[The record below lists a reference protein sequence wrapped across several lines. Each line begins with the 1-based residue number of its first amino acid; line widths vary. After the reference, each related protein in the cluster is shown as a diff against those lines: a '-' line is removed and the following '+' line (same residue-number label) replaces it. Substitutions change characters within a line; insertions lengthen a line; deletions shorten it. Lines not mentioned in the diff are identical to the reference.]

1 MSAEPLPR
9 NRSRSLATASAV
21 FLVLLGLYLVTFQDE
36 FRVDD
41 EHIFAARAQS
51 LALWGR
57 LEQPQVF
64 GNQRERELQ
73 AMGAA
78 ATQIEPGQA
87 VLGAGLY
94 RAAMALGWGG
104 AQTLFLQN
112 AVLTA
117 LTGATLVLSVE
128 AMGFSPGVGVAVAL
142 FFGLGTFAWP
152 YATTYFRD
160 PLAMFG
166 AAVAFHGWIRVTRP
180 GQGRIGA
187 GWLVLLAGIGVA
199 VGAKNSTLV
208 LVPAFGVMLPLAA
221 HRAPSRWRRHWMAWA
236 AGAALLAVL
245 LVLLPK
251 PGPLARFTL
260 GYYLSVAQ
268 HFLGSLDGATLIAG
282 TLGPFVSPARSL
294 FLFCPPLF
302 LLLAAPRRW
311 WREQALVA
319 GAILLAAFGLA
330 LAQVLFYRQQ
340 WAGAV
345 GWGPRAMLP
354 VLPAM
359 MLLTASGID
368 RLRGAAAG
376 RWILA
381 GVAALAAVVQL
392 SAVLIP
398 WQTAYESIRIMGL
411 DAYTYAG
418 AWDIRRLLPLHQ
430 IAWLLRPEA
439 WDLAWT
445 RLARAGL
452 RDWLVPLVA
461 AFSGAVGGCLLLWRP
476 TRRAWP
482 TMVIAGCACLTL
494 LAATAG
500 SLNRDPAWF
509 ADVEELRQAQA
520 YVEGRLAPTDVV
532 LLDAYGTPAWFR
544 MMATWKS
551 NARWYSLPFEIPGTE
566 GSLGAA
572 PQPDVVRLM
581 EDLLAGGGRIWL
593 IASSAAPDTLEA
605 DERTWLAEHGHLES
619 ARSFEGP
626 ALVEVQVFTPLRP

>member
-1 MSAEPLPR
+1 MSAEPPPS

-21 FLVLLGLYLVTFQDE
+21 FLVLLSLYLLTFQDA

-51 LALWGR
+51 LALRGR

-94 RAAMALGWGG
+94 RTAMALGWGG

-112 AVLTA
+112 ALLTA
-117 LTGATLVLSVE
+117 LTGAMLVLSVV
-128 AMGFSPGVGVAVAL
+128 AMGFSDTVGAAVAL

-166 AAVAFHGWIRVTRP
+166 AALAFHGWIRVTRP
-180 GQGRIGA
+180 GPGPIGPGSLA
-187 GWLVLLAGIGVA
+187 LLAGIGIAVA
-199 VGAKNSTLV
+199 AKNSTLV
-208 LVPAFGVMLPLAA
+208 LVPAFGVMLPMAA
-221 HRAPSRWRRHWMAWA
+221 HRASPRWRRRWMAWA
-236 AGAALLAVL
+236 AGAALFGVL
-245 LVLLPK
+245 LILLPK
-251 PGPLARFTL
+251 PGPLARFTV

-268 HFLGSLDGATLIAG
+268 HFLGSLDGATLIEG
-282 TLGPFVSPARSL
+282 TLGPFTSPARSL

-302 LLLAAPRRW
+302 LLLAVPRHW
-311 WREQALVA
+311 WREQAPVA
-319 GAILLAAFGLA
+319 GACLLAAIGLA

-359 MLLTASGID
+359 MLLTAPGLD
-368 RLRGAAAG
+368 RLRAAAAG
-376 RWILA
+376 RWVLA
-381 GVAALAAVVQL
+381 GMAALAAVVQL

-398 WQTAYESIRIMGL
+398 WQTAYESIRVMGL

-418 AWDIRRLLPLHQ
+418 AWDIRRLLPLHS
-430 IAWLLRPEA
+430 IVALLRVDT
-439 WDLAWT
+439 WDTAWT
-445 RLARAGL
+445 RVARAGL
-452 RDWLVPLVA
+452 RDWVVPLVA

-482 TMVIAGCACLTL
+482 TMVIAGCACLAM

-500 SLNRDPAWF
+500 SLNRDPAWSS
-509 ADVEELRQAQA
+509 DVEELRQAQA

-566 GSLGAA
+566 GSIGAA

-581 EDLLAGGGRIWL
+581 DGLLAGGGRIWL

-619 ARSFEGP
+619 ARWFEDSTRTDV
-626 ALVEVQVFTPLRP
+626 LLFESR